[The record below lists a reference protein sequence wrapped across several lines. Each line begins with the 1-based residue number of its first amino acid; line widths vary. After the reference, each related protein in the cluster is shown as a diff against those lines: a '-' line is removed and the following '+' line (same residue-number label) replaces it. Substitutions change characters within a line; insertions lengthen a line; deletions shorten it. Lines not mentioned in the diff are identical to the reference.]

1 MTVNKLFRG
10 TVMDFTKK
18 CKLRIGFS
26 VGLMFLGGLA
36 LLAASLYGS
45 EYPAMISDI
54 SENQDFVRGFYVG
67 TGYGL
72 IAAAIITIIKNVR
85 LLKNQELQK
94 KRMLY
99 ENDER
104 NRLIGTKTWAY
115 TGYAMFLL
123 LYVGILVSGFY
134 NLTVLKVLLGV
145 LGVYGGLL
153 LIFKTILQ
161 RIM

>member
-1 MTVNKLFRG
+1 MIVNKLFRG

-18 CKLRIGFS
+18 CKLRIGLS

-85 LLKNQELQK
+85 LL
-94 KRMLY
+94 
-99 ENDER
+99 
-104 NRLIGTKTWAY
+104 
-115 TGYAMFLL
+115 
-123 LYVGILVSGFY
+123 
-134 NLTVLKVLLGV
+134 
-145 LGVYGGLL
+145 
-153 LIFKTILQ
+153 
-161 RIM
+161 